1 MTDTGELIENVTFD
15 ELQIGQSAR
24 LSRTLDREDIA
35 AFALISGDVNP
46 AHVDP
51 EYAEHTSFHGVI
63 AHGMWGAALISRLLG
78 TCLPGPGTIYLS
90 QTLQFLKPVRI
101 GDQLRVTA
109 TVTDKDPVNQHV
121 LLDCTIKNQTGTEVL
136 TGIATVIA
144 PSTKVRRP
152 RAQLPLLYLSRT
164 RQPFAGLL
172 AATAA
177 LEPVRCAVIHPCNA
191 DSLRG
196 ALEAARQR
204 LIVPLLVGPQA
215 RLQALAHTLDLT
227 LEGVVLIDAPHSH
240 AAAARA
246 IAMAAAGKVE
256 VLMTGQSHLDEL
268 VEAIQATSELHTK
281 RRLSH
286 VRHVELAL
294 YDRPLL
300 LTDGMLNVRPT
311 LADKIDIVQNAIELA
326 HVLGNADPRVA
337 LLSALDTVRP
347 DMASTL
353 DAAALCKMR
362 DRGQITGA
370 LLDGP
375 VSFAATVS
383 PFAARTTGSM
393 SVTGQHADILLAPD
407 LEVGSILASAL
418 HCLGGAQSCG
428 VVIGATVP
436 IALSNAGG
444 QDLAACGS
452 AALAAL
458 LAHRYRIQRP

>member
-1 MTDTGELIENVTFD
+1 MTDSSELIENVTFD

-24 LSRTLDREDIA
+24 LSRILNKEDIA

-109 TVTDKDPVNQHV
+109 TVTAKDPVNQHV

-136 TGIATVIA
+136 SGIATVIA

-152 RAQLPLLYLSRT
+152 RAQLPLLYLSPARA
-164 RQPFAGLL
+164 PFVGLL

-196 ALEAARQR
+196 ALEAARHR

-215 RLQALAHTLDLT
+215 RLHALADTLGLA
-227 LEGVVLIDAPHSH
+227 LEGVVLVDAPHSH

-246 IAMAAAGKVE
+246 VAMAAAGKVE
-256 VLMTGQSHLDEL
+256 VLMAGQAYLDEL
-268 VEAIQATSELHTK
+268 VEAIQASSALHTK

-286 VRHVELAL
+286 VSHVELAL
-294 YDRPLL
+294 YDRPVL

-326 HVLGNADPRVA
+326 HALGNADPRVA
-337 LLSALDTVRP
+337 LLGAFDTVRP
-347 DMASTL
+347 DIASTL

-383 PFAARTTGSM
+383 PFAARATGSM
-393 SVTGQHADILLAPD
+393 SVIGSHADILLAPD
-407 LEVGSILASAL
+407 LEVGGILASAL

-428 VVIGATVP
+428 VVMGATVP
-436 IALSNAGG
+436 IALSNGG
-444 QDLAACGS
+444 DQGLAACGA

-458 LAHRYRIQRP
+458 LAHRYRTQRP